1 MTVSDS
7 RLPHNADGVA
17 SFVNGIKDL
26 ARADSIAHDGHV
38 IMGILKHILEL
49 VARPKASSIEHSVTG
64 NRMDLAIPFVEVTPE
79 GPISPTVA
87 PTIT

>member
-1 MTVSDS
+1 
-7 RLPHNADGVA
+7 
-17 SFVNGIKDL
+17 
-26 ARADSIAHDGHV
+26 
-38 IMGILKHILEL
+38 MGILKHILEL

-79 GPISPTVA
+79 GPISPTAA